1 MADSFKDAVCIDAGR
16 VYDSCCDRDC
26 LEDLRVCFC
35 PADQEKVNNAIGVKA
50 RSCEILNVSV
60 EVEPVTFNRGYYS
73 VDMMFYFLVK
83 LDLYYCGSPATTTVN
98 GVATFNKKV
107 ILFGSDGNAKVFSS
121 IYVPC
126 DTDTQLP
133 MTSNY
138 PKASVQTVDPIV
150 LNSTISPICGCDNE
164 CSCSLP
170 SYVQNTIGGI
180 APAETAK
187 NKINVTV
194 GLFTVVQLIRNVQML
209 VPVYDF
215 CVPEKE
221 CTSTTDNPCELFKR
235 IKFPVDEFFPPQEL
249 CDDTPGCTACDDQT
263 TT

>member
-1 MADSFKDAVCIDAGR
+1 MADCFKDAVCIDAGR

-35 PADQEKVNNAIGVKA
+35 PADQEKVNNATGVRA
-50 RSCEILNVSV
+50 RSCEIINVTV
-60 EVEPVTFNRGYYS
+60 DVEPVTFNRGYYS
-73 VDMMFYFLVK
+73 VDMVFYFLVTV
-83 LDLYYCGSPATTTVN
+83 DLYSCGCPSTTTVN
-98 GVATFNKKV
+98 GIATFNKKV
-107 ILFGSDGNAKVFSS
+107 ILFGSDGSAKVFSS
-121 IYVPC
+121 LYVPS
-126 DTDTQLP
+126 DNDIPLP
-133 MTSNY
+133 MSANY

-150 LNSTISPICGCDNE
+150 LSSTLSPVCGCDHE
-164 CSCSLP
+164 CSCSIP
-170 SYVQNTIGGI
+170 KYVQNTVGGI
-180 APAETAK
+180 APPELVL
-187 NKINVTV
+187 NKVNVTI

-249 CDDTPGCTACDDQT
+249 CDDTPGCTACDESSEE
-263 TT
+263 